1 MSATYPWLLG
11 DIGAT
16 HARFAWVADDGRP
29 LSHVRTFAC
38 DDFEGLQDA
47 IQHYLKVE
55 ALGQPAKAALGV
67 ATPVTSDKVAFTNRA
82 WAFSISALRK
92 RLGAE
97 RLFVMNDFE
106 AMAWSLPDLR
116 AKELFQVGGT
126 RPLKGKN
133 LGLVGPGSGLGV
145 AGLTA
150 DAGAWHPVSG
160 EGGHVS
166 LVATNALEWEV
177 LQCLQ
182 RKFGHVSAERVLSG
196 PGLVNLYDA
205 LSEIAGQPPGRH
217 QPQDIGSLAFEGQ
230 QPQALQ
236 AFQLFAAWLGAVAS
250 DVALT
255 LGAQGGV
262 YIGGGIVPR
271 YRHWL
276 ATSSFRSRFENKGR
290 FSAYLRDIPVY
301 VIQANTPPALRGAR
315 RALMKDL

>member
-1 MSATYPWLLG
+1 MSSLSPWLLG

-16 HARFAWVADDGRP
+16 HARFAWVASDESP
-29 LSHVRTFAC
+29 LSHVRTYPC
-38 DDFEGLQDA
+38 DDFDGLQDA
-47 IQHYLKVE
+47 IQHYLKAE
-55 ALGQPAKAALGV
+55 ALGPPAKAALGV

-82 WAFSISALRK
+82 WTFSISALKK
-92 RLGAE
+92 RLGVG
-97 RLFVMNDFE
+97 RLLVMNDFE
-106 AMAWSLPDLR
+106 AMAWSLPDLQAR
-116 AKELFQVGGT
+116 ELFQVGGV
-126 RPLKGKN
+126 RSLKKQN
-133 LGLVGPGSGLGV
+133 LGLIGPGSGLGV
-145 AGLTA
+145 AGLIA
-150 DAGAWHPVSG
+150 DDGAWHPVSG

-166 LVATNALEWEV
+166 LVATNALEWEI

-182 RKFGHVSAERVLSG
+182 KKFGHVSAERVLSG

-205 LSEIAGQPPGRH
+205 LSEIAGQPTGRH
-217 QPQDIGSLAFEGQ
+217 QPQDIGSLAFEHQ

-271 YRHWL
+271 YQHWL
-276 ATSSFRSRFENKGR
+276 ATSSFRSRFESKGR
-290 FSAYLRDIPVY
+290 FSAYLKKIPVY
-301 VIQANTPPALRGAR
+301 VIHADTPPALRGAR